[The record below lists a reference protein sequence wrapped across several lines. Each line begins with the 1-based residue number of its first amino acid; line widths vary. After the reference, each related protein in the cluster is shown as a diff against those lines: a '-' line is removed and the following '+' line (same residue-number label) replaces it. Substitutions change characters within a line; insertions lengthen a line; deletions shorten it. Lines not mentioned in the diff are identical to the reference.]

1 MHLME
6 TLYTPPVD
14 KLLTL
19 GETPR
24 QGTGIDYSTHGITQE
39 HVPDLIRM
47 AADEKLNSSPGDS
60 TVVWAPIHAWWA
72 LAQLRAEQAILP
84 LLGLFSRIETHQDDW
99 VESELPR
106 VFAAIGPATIGP
118 LAAYLADSSKGEWS
132 RVNAACALAKVG
144 QKNTE
149 SRDEC
154 VTRLTNQLERFS
166 QQTESINALIVTS
179 LVELRAVESTAVIEK
194 AFAFNA
200 VDESVMGD
208 WEDVQVALGLKV
220 QRKFRRKPSILDQ
233 LRADFEALA
242 EAETN
247 LAELEPI
254 EDRLQLPPATTPYI
268 APLKVGRNDPCPCGS
283 GKKYKKCCLK

>member
-1 MHLME
+1 ME
-6 TLYTPPVD
+6 TPYSPPVD

-24 QGTGIDYSTHGITQE
+24 QGTGIDYSTHGITDE

-47 AADEKLNSSPGDS
+47 ATDESLNSSPSDS

-118 LAAYLADSSKGEWS
+118 LADYLADSSKGEWS
-132 RVNAACALAKVG
+132 RVNAACTLGKVG
-144 QKNTE
+144 QQNSE
-149 SRDEC
+149 SRGAC
-154 VTRLTNQLERFS
+154 VARLTNQLELFS
-166 QQTESINALIVTS
+166 QQTASLNAFIVTS
-179 LVELRAVESTAVIEK
+179 LVDLKAVESAAVMEK
-194 AFAFNA
+194 AFTLTA
-200 VDESVMGD
+200 VDEGVIGD
-208 WEDVQVALGLKV
+208 WEDVQIELGLKT
-220 QRKFRRKPSILDQ
+220 QRKFQRKQTSLSR
-233 LRADFEALA
+233 LLADFEALA
-242 EAETN
+242 EAEAN

-254 EDRLQLPPATTPYI
+254 EDRLSLPPAPLPYV
-268 APLKVGRNDPCPCGS
+268 APPKVGRNDPCPCGS
-283 GKKYKKCCLK
+283 GKKFKKCCLK